1 MPYTHSDLKAETGE
15 GRGADEAKL
24 AGDQMSP
31 SPILPSFL
39 PHSLRVK
46 GGWEPKAFHIVNG
59 GERKG
64 IEKRRERGERA
75 SKWARTQK
83 HEPRAK
89 AKQFYNRSWRDLKI
103 WVVHLMCFIDLEPKK
118 WKSIDELVSW
128 WEFDFSVRF
137 YDLRHDLTL
146 CQPVPYLIIQF
157 GSMARRP
164 FIVSITIDCGKW
176 S

>member
-1 MPYTHSDLKAETGE
+1 MTWKQKLVRE
-15 GRGADEAKL
+15 GGQTKQSWRGIRCL
-24 AGDQMSP
+24 L
-31 SPILPSFL
+31 LPSFL
-39 PHSLRVK
+39 PFSLTRSEWREDESQRPSTSSMVVK
-46 GGWEPKAFHIVNG
+46 ERGL
-59 GERKG
+59 RKG
-64 IEKRRERGERA
+64 ERGERA